1 MNGTERS
8 AESKNKRNQYQIKEI
23 PQKEKPEIATKKL
36 KSRAFE
42 SNMEEKIGWACIKQT
57 IVQQPHNLRR
67 SRNEML
73 KNPPMSN
80 LSI

>member
-1 MNGTERS
+1 MIRSKRKRRVEFHSNSTIILPNWKESNMNGTERS

-42 SNMEEKIGWACIKQT
+42 SNMEEKIG
-57 IVQQPHNLRR
+57 
-67 SRNEML
+67 
-73 KNPPMSN
+73 
-80 LSI
+80 